1 MHFVMLFGPPA
12 VGKMTVG
19 RELSRLTGYRLLHN
33 HMTVEPVL
41 DIFPFGSPPFTRL
54 VGEFRR
60 RILEE
65 AIAAELPGLVFT
77 MVWGLELADDRALVA
92 SYVDLVEASG
102 GRVSFVELYASLEER
117 LARNRTELRLSE
129 KRSKRD
135 LEFSD
140 ANVLDLE
147 DNYVMN
153 TADGST
159 LAEPMFAGRDYV
171 RIDNTDLP
179 PEGAAAVTLAAL
191 GLGAEPGPPPG

>member
-1 MHFVMLFGPPA
+1 MYFVMLFGPPA

-54 VGEFRR
+54 VSEFRR

-77 MVWGLELADDRALVA
+77 MVWGLELADDRALSRRTSTWWRPRA
-92 SYVDLVEASG
+92 AGCRSWSCTPRWRSG
-102 GRVSFVELYASLEER
+102 WPAT
-117 LARNRTELRLSE
+117 ATELRLSE

-153 TADGST
+153 TGDGST

-179 PEGAAAVTLAAL
+179 PEGAAAVTA
-191 GLGAEPGPPPG
+191 PPSA